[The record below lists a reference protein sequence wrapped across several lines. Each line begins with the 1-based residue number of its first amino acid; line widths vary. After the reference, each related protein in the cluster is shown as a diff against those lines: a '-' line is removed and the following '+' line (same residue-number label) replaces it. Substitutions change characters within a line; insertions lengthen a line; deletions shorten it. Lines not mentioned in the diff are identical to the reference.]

1 MFSLFD
7 IKQFLMIKKKSDII
21 VFLSSKSLLILKQK
35 IIHGPKLRNK
45 NKKTYIK
52 KKPKEAA
59 KIITGNFYLK
69 IKRFL
74 IHAIITQYL
83 EKKRCILMK

>member
-1 MFSLFD
+1 MGQNS
-7 IKQFLMIKKKSDII
+7 
-21 VFLSSKSLLILKQK
+21 
-35 IIHGPKLRNK
+35 RNK
-45 NKKTYIK
+45 NKNSILK
-52 KKPKEAA
+52 KNPKEAA

-83 EKKRCILMK
+83 EKRCILMKFNSAIKLGLE